1 MGLSFWRVFAEMIA
15 VDELYQKIAK
25 EAKSPIIVFNGELD
39 RIRSGYYPALFFP
52 KLGKLAKSF
61 IPNFESAY
69 YIHNF
74 KGNRGG
80 AVSCYPNAVSLLFW
94 PDLSFISIIELLH
107 VDYV

>member
-1 MGLSFWRVFAEMIA
+1 MDDTSAEIIA

-25 EAKSPIIVFNGELD
+25 DAKSPIVVFNGELD

-52 KLGKLAKSF
+52 KLGRLAKTF
-61 IPNFESAY
+61 IPQFESAY

-80 AVSCYPNAVSLLFW
+80 RCTCYLTSVQRIFGVVHA
-94 PDLSFISIIELLH
+94 
-107 VDYV
+107 

>member
-1 MGLSFWRVFAEMIA
+1 MNDTSAEIIA
-15 VDELYQKIAK
+15 VDELYHKIAK
-25 EAKSPIIVFNGELD
+25 DAKTPIVVFNGELD

-61 IPNFESAY
+61 IPHFESAY

-80 AVSCYPNAVSLLFW
+80 RCTCCPISVQRVSGTVHAL
-94 PDLSFISIIELLH
+94 
-107 VDYV
+107 